1 MPLLLN
7 FVFVNK
13 AAATVCATLFLALLF
28 VPFLVWQLFGIAGS
42 AEIDFL
48 ARRAAMLFLGLA
60 IITWQM
66 AGIEDLKARRA
77 ISFALSVTMAGLALS
92 GLAEYVRG
100 FAGPG
105 ILAAAV
111 AETVFS
117 LLYACYWRN
126 PGAV

>member
-1 MPLLLN
+1 MPILLN
-7 FVFVNK
+7 FFFVNK

-28 VPFLVWQLFGIAGS
+28 VPILVWQLFGIAGS
-42 AEIDFL
+42 PGIDFL

-60 IITWQM
+60 IITWQV
-66 AGIEDLKARRA
+66 AGIEDLNARRA

-111 AETVFS
+111 AETAFS
-117 LLYACYWRN
+117 LLYVRYWRN
-126 PGAV
+126 PGAD